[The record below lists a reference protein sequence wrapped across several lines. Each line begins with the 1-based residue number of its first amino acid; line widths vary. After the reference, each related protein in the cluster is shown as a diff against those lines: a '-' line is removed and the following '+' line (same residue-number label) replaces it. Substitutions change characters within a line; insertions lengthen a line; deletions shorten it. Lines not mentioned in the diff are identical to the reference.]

1 MAEHGQY
8 LNVQGPMV
16 STFMVGIILSQ
27 IARERLAHT
36 PLLLDAGDVADGAA
50 GGAGGTKCGD
60 SSPFVTLRVRMTSKR
75 ATAKYRDSGF
85 ARMTTV
91 ETKCAG

>member
-50 GGAGGTKCGD
+50 GGAGG
-60 SSPFVTLRVRMTSKR
+60 
-75 ATAKYRDSGF
+75 
-85 ARMTTV
+85 
-91 ETKCAG
+91 